1 MPEISINNMKHSF
14 HLPLLDPHNYNML
27 NSSNLQQHQ
36 QQHNNQHNNHSYQ
49 HQLIDSALNTPM
61 SLGGTS
67 TFSDLSP
74 MTMHP
79 GIGMVNA
86 LINDFG
92 NMDLRRKA
100 PGCERSNTAPN
111 LFVNIPSGNGLL
123 DGKNLVCFLGI
134 D

>member
-1 MPEISINNMKHSF
+1 
-14 HLPLLDPHNYNML
+14 
-27 NSSNLQQHQ
+27 
-36 QQHNNQHNNHSYQ
+36 
-49 HQLIDSALNTPM
+49 M

-79 GIGMVNA
+79 GVGMVNA

-111 LFVNIPSGNGLL
+111 LYANMSGGFL
-123 DGKNLVCFLGI
+123 DGKCNCVTLCYSALY
-134 D
+134 